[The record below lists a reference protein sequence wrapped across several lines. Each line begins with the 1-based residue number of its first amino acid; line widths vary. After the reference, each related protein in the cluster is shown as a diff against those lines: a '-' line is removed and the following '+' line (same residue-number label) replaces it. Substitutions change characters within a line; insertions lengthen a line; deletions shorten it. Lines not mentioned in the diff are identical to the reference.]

1 MFDILEGTEMRVS
14 NLMLMLSDEEA
25 QLPVHGGEISL
36 RPRPQHSEER
46 VSDELGERPVFA
58 FRGNVFLLG
67 GRGGTEVPDEQ
78 EGGGG
83 ERPNRFTLMTP
94 TSQHPVAPRERG
106 ESGHLAPHP
115 QIEALFQR
123 QAPPPV

>member
-78 EGGGG
+78 EGGGRG
-83 ERPNRFTLMTP
+83 KAKPFHSDDTHFTASSGPKRKRRKWPLSPPSPN
-94 TSQHPVAPRERG
+94 
-106 ESGHLAPHP
+106 
-115 QIEALFQR
+115 
-123 QAPPPV
+123 